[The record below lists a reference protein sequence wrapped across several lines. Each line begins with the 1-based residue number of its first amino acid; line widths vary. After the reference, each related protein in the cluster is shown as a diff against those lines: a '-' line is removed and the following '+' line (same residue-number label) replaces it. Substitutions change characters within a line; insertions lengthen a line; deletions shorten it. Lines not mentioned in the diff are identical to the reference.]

1 MRTAKKILT
10 LAIGFLMAGSI
21 AAQAQSSGKLEVVGG
36 NTFDWG
42 NVKPATLTTTLKVK
56 NIGSGILTIKD
67 VKKSCG
73 CTTPT
78 VAKNT
83 LAPGETTDIGISVT
97 ASTSTGPIQK
107 SITIIT
113 DGAETPSVAVTLKAN
128 ILRDVT
134 VFPSWVQVLN
144 GKIGT
149 PSSSTVKI
157 TNSGTS
163 PLTIEPPQTSNANAT
178 ISSDLTKT
186 ETLKPGE
193 SREVTVHVQPTE
205 AGNLH
210 GAITIKTSSA
220 EQPEIRLDI
229 AGTAV
234 ATETAPTQPSKQM
247 H

>member
-1 MRTAKKILT
+1 MRTEKTIL
-10 LAIGFLMAGSI
+10 AFAVSFLLAGSI
-21 AAQAQSSGKLEVVGG
+21 AAQAQSAGKLEVVGG

-56 NIGSGILTIKD
+56 NIGTGILTIKE

-83 LAPGETTDIGISVT
+83 LEPGETTDIGISVT
-97 ASTSTGPIQK
+97 ASTSTGAIQK
-107 SITIIT
+107 NITIIT
-113 DGAETPSVAVTLKAN
+113 DAAETPSVAVTLKAN

-134 VFPSWVQVLN
+134 VFPSWIQVLN

-149 PSSSTVKI
+149 ISTSTVKI

-163 PLTIEPPQTSNANAT
+163 PLTIEPPKTANANAVV
-178 ISSDLTKT
+178 SFDLTT
-186 ETLKPGE
+186 TQTLKPGE
-193 SREVTVHVQPTE
+193 SRDILVKVQPNE

-220 EQPEIRLDI
+220 EQPEIRLDL

-234 ATETAPTQPSKQM
+234 ANESTPTNKQIR
-247 H
+247 